1 MTLQRVRS
9 TSYSVC
15 SAFDQSWA
23 PPTPW
28 CARHIPTNTRYE
40 CQPHV
45 QPRLSPFCKPTKA
58 YLEAR
63 AVEAHVPI
71 GQIINERDQTRHDR
85 VQAVRYIVPARE
97 TREKVGIR
105 CWLGEHFTICAGH
118 VPFISSI
125 TNWTSDCVDAS
136 THWSITLSLWI
147 TSPWWISKRRPVSWR
162 IPKGWSHGHAS
173 ISHPTADFA
182 LVLNMGIPPPC
193 AWRSAQRNGR
203 HCTTA
208 GTHP

>member
-28 CARHIPTNTRYE
+28 CARHIPTSTRYK
-40 CQPHV
+40 CQPHA
-45 QPRLSPFCKPTKA
+45 QPRLSPFCKPAKA

-97 TREKVGIR
+97 TREKGASGAG
-105 CWLGEHFTICAGH
+105 LGNTLRFVLATH
-118 VPFISSI
+118 PSSRRSQ
-125 TNWTSDCVDAS
+125 TGRATAS
-136 THWSITLSLWI
+136 TQAPIGPSRCRCGSRRLGGSRSGDRFPGGFQRAGRMAMRQLVNQRQIL
-147 TSPWWISKRRPVSWR
+147 PW
-162 IPKGWSHGHAS
+162 
-173 ISHPTADFA
+173 
-182 LVLNMGIPPPC
+182 C
-193 AWRSAQRNGR
+193 
-203 HCTTA
+203 
-208 GTHP
+208 